1 MSVKISSLVWE
12 ARIPSLQKLL
22 LLAFADVANDDGYCV
37 FRKGEEMTRGQ
48 LAYKTC
54 LSEKTI
60 QRSITELLNPDNGL
74 LEITKAASHHSPP
87 EYRIKVERLTAI
99 NRITR
104 VDSQST
110 QRPVDN
116 SVQGGLPV
124 RSGWTPSP
132 FRVDSQSTQ
141 RPVDNSVQGGLPVRS
156 GWTPSPFRVDSQSG
170 WVDSQSTHNNVV
182 DVESRNYSLSHVV
195 LTESERETCLGNLK
209 RFFPALLSIPKE
221 IPMERVYLFLHKIR
235 LGEIDRKNI
244 YSPIA
249 YLGKMMDEDISEP
262 LRKEREARA
271 RAQVGG

>member
-99 NRITR
+99 NRIT
-104 VDSQST
+104 
-110 QRPVDN
+110 
-116 SVQGGLPV
+116 
-124 RSGWTPSP
+124 
-132 FRVDSQSTQ
+132 RVDSQSTQ